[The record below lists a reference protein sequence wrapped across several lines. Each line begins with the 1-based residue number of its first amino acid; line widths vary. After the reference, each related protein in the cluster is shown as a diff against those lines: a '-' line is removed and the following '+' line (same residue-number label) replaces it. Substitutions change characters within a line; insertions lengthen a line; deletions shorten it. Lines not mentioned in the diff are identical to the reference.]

1 MALKTILVTGGLGY
15 LGGRICE
22 YLSNLKFNVVIAT
35 SRQNATLP
43 KSLSECSL
51 VLIDLENYDILLRAC
66 KGVDCIIHLS
76 SLNAQECDRD
86 PKAALLINGF
96 GTLNLLNAAKKMGV
110 TKFIYFST
118 AHVYGSPLQGMI
130 DENSTTR
137 PIHDYA
143 ITHRLAE
150 DYVLQ
155 ANFNKDITSSILRL
169 TNSVGSPLNSK
180 ANCWMLV
187 VNDLCKQTVLNQSME
202 LHSDELVQRDFIP
215 ISTVCSTVVDVLT
228 SDVLDGEIANISSSV
243 VLTLRELTNLIAD
256 RSEVV
261 LGFRPNIN
269 FKRLPKGKPLESL
282 FISNSKL
289 KSSGCIIDTD
299 LSYEIDQLLLNC
311 NQWFAQ

>member
-1 MALKTILVTGGLGY
+1 MVLISGGLGY
-15 LGGRICE
+15 LGGRIAKYLLDSGFQVRIGSSRSHPDVPSDLLSCE
-22 YLSNLKFNVVIAT
+22 IVICDLSDKR
-35 SRQNATLP
+35 S
-43 KSLSECSL
+43 
-51 VLIDLENYDILLRAC
+51 LENAC
-66 KGVDCIIHLS
+66 KNVSSIIHLA
-76 SLNAQECDRD
+76 SLNAQECDHD
-86 PKAALLINGF
+86 PEAALLINGL

-110 TKFIYFST
+110 TKFVYFST
-118 AHVYGSPLQGMI
+118 AHVYGSPLQGII
-130 DENSTTR
+130 DENSTPR

-155 ANFNKDITSSILRL
+155 ANSNKDITGSILRL

-180 ANCWMLV
+180 ENCWMLV
-187 VNDLCKQTVLNQSME
+187 VNDLCKQTALNHSME

>member
-1 MALKTILVTGGLGY
+1 
-15 LGGRICE
+15 
-22 YLSNLKFNVVIAT
+22 
-35 SRQNATLP
+35 
-43 KSLSECSL
+43 
-51 VLIDLENYDILLRAC
+51 
-66 KGVDCIIHLS
+66 
-76 SLNAQECDRD
+76 
-86 PKAALLINGF
+86 
-96 GTLNLLNAAKKMGV
+96 LNAAKKMGV
-110 TKFIYFST
+110 TKFVYFST
-118 AHVYGSPLQGMI
+118 AHVYGSPLQGII
-130 DENSTTR
+130 DENSTPR

-155 ANFNKDITSSILRL
+155 ANSNKDITGSILRL

>member
-1 MALKTILVTGGLGY
+1 MRKMILISGGLGY
-15 LGGRICE
+15 LGGRIAEHLLNSGFHVRIGSSRINPEIPLSLSSCE
-22 YLSNLKFNVVIAT
+22 VVICD
-35 SRQNATLP
+35 
-43 KSLSECSL
+43 LSDKRS
-51 VLIDLENYDILLRAC
+51 LENAC
-66 KGVDCIIHLS
+66 KNVSSIIHLA
-76 SLNAQECDRD
+76 SLNAQECDHD
-86 PKAALLINGF
+86 PEAALLINGL

-110 TKFIYFST
+110 TKFVYFST
-118 AHVYGSPLQGMI
+118 AHVYGSPLQGII
-130 DENSTTR
+130 DENSTPR

-155 ANFNKDITSSILRL
+155 ANSNKDITGSILRL

>member
-1 MALKTILVTGGLGY
+1 MVLISGGLGY
-15 LGGRICE
+15 LGGRIAKYLLDSGFQVRIGSSQSHPDVPSDLLSCE
-22 YLSNLKFNVVIAT
+22 IVICDLSDKR
-35 SRQNATLP
+35 S
-43 KSLSECSL
+43 
-51 VLIDLENYDILLRAC
+51 LENAC
-66 KGVDCIIHLS
+66 KNVSSIIHLA
-76 SLNAQECDRD
+76 SLNAQECDHD
-86 PKAALLINGF
+86 PEAALLINGL
-96 GTLNLLNAAKKMGV
+96 GTLNLLNAAKKMGI
-110 TKFIYFST
+110 TKFVYFST
-118 AHVYGSPLQGMI
+118 AHVYGSPLQGII
-130 DENSTTR
+130 DENSTPR

-155 ANFNKDITSSILRL
+155 ANSNKDITGSILRL

-282 FISNSKL
+282 FILNSKL

>member
-1 MALKTILVTGGLGY
+1 MVLISGGLGY
-15 LGGRICE
+15 LGGRIAKYLLDSGFQVRIGSSQSHPDVPSDLLSCE
-22 YLSNLKFNVVIAT
+22 IVICDLSDKR
-35 SRQNATLP
+35 S
-43 KSLSECSL
+43 
-51 VLIDLENYDILLRAC
+51 LENAC
-66 KGVDCIIHLS
+66 KNVSSIIHLA
-76 SLNAQECDRD
+76 SLNAQECDHD
-86 PKAALLINGF
+86 PEAALLINGL
-96 GTLNLLNAAKKMGV
+96 GTLNLLNAAKKMGI
-110 TKFIYFST
+110 TKFVYFST
-118 AHVYGSPLQGMI
+118 AHVYGSPLQGII
-130 DENSTTR
+130 DENSTPR

-155 ANFNKDITSSILRL
+155 ANSNKDITGSILRL

-228 SDVLDGEIANISSSV
+228 SDVLDGEIANVSSGV

-282 FISNSKL
+282 FILNSKL

>member
-1 MALKTILVTGGLGY
+1 MILISGGLGY
-15 LGGRICE
+15 LGGRIAEHLLNSGFHVRIGSSRINPEIPLSLSSCE
-22 YLSNLKFNVVIAT
+22 VVICD
-35 SRQNATLP
+35 
-43 KSLSECSL
+43 LSDKRS
-51 VLIDLENYDILLRAC
+51 LENAC
-66 KGVDCIIHLS
+66 KNVSSIIHLA
-76 SLNAQECDRD
+76 SLNAQECDHD
-86 PKAALLINGF
+86 PEAALLINGL

-110 TKFIYFST
+110 TKFVYFST
-118 AHVYGSPLQGMI
+118 AHVYGSPLQGII
-130 DENSTTR
+130 DENSTPR

-155 ANFNKDITSSILRL
+155 ANSNKDITGSILRL

>member
-1 MALKTILVTGGLGY
+1 MILISGGLGY
-15 LGGRICE
+15 LGGRIAE
-22 YLSNLKFNVVIAT
+22 YLLNSGFHVRIGSSRINPEIPLNLSSCEVV
-35 SRQNATLP
+35 LYD
-43 KSLSECSL
+43 LSDKNS
-51 VLIDLENYDILLRAC
+51 LENAC
-66 KGVDCIIHLS
+66 KNVSSIIHLA
-76 SLNAQECDRD
+76 SLNAQECDHD
-86 PKAALLINGF
+86 PEAALLINGL

-110 TKFIYFST
+110 TKFVYFST
-118 AHVYGSPLQGMI
+118 AHVYGSPLQGII
-130 DENSTTR
+130 DENSTPR

-155 ANFNKDITSSILRL
+155 ANSNKDITGSILRL

-282 FISNSKL
+282 FILNSKL

>member
-1 MALKTILVTGGLGY
+1 MVLISGGLGY
-15 LGGRICE
+15 LGGRIAKYLLDSGFQVRIGSSQSHPDVPSDLLSCE
-22 YLSNLKFNVVIAT
+22 IVMCDLSDKR
-35 SRQNATLP
+35 S
-43 KSLSECSL
+43 
-51 VLIDLENYDILLRAC
+51 LENAC
-66 KGVDCIIHLS
+66 KNVSSIIHLA
-76 SLNAQECDRD
+76 SLNAQECDHD
-86 PKAALLINGF
+86 PEAALLINGL

-110 TKFIYFST
+110 TKFVYFST
-118 AHVYGSPLQGMI
+118 AHVYGSPLQGII
-130 DENSTTR
+130 DENSTPR

-155 ANFNKDITSSILRL
+155 ANSNKDITGSILRL

-228 SDVLDGEIANISSSV
+228 SDVLDGEIANVSSGV

-282 FISNSKL
+282 FILNSKL

>member
-1 MALKTILVTGGLGY
+1 MVLISGGLGY
-15 LGGRICE
+15 LGGRIAKYLLDSRFEVRIGSSQSHPDVPSDLLSCE
-22 YLSNLKFNVVIAT
+22 IVICDLSDKR
-35 SRQNATLP
+35 S
-43 KSLSECSL
+43 
-51 VLIDLENYDILLRAC
+51 LENAC
-66 KGVDCIIHLS
+66 KNVSSIIHLA
-76 SLNAQECDRD
+76 SLNAQECDHD
-86 PKAALLINGF
+86 PEAALLINGL

-110 TKFIYFST
+110 TKFVYFST
-118 AHVYGSPLQGMI
+118 AHVYGSPLQGII
-130 DENSTTR
+130 DENSTPR
-137 PIHDYA
+137 PMHDYA

-155 ANFNKDITSSILRL
+155 ANSDKDITGSILRL

-180 ANCWMLV
+180 ENCWMLV
-187 VNDLCKQTVLNQSME
+187 VNDLCKQTALNHSME

-228 SDVLDGEIANISSSV
+228 TDVLDGEIANVSSGT

-289 KSSGCIIDTD
+289 KSSGFIIDTD

-311 NQWFAQ
+311 NQCFAP

>member
-1 MALKTILVTGGLGY
+1 MVLISGGLGY
-15 LGGRICE
+15 LGGRIAKYLLDSGFQVRIGSSRSHPDVPSDLLSCE
-22 YLSNLKFNVVIAT
+22 IVMCDLSDKR
-35 SRQNATLP
+35 S
-43 KSLSECSL
+43 
-51 VLIDLENYDILLRAC
+51 LENAC
-66 KGVDCIIHLS
+66 KNVSSIIHLA
-76 SLNAQECDRD
+76 SLNAQECDHD
-86 PKAALLINGF
+86 PEAALLINGL
-96 GTLNLLNAAKKMGV
+96 GTLNLLNAAKKMGI
-110 TKFIYFST
+110 TKFVYFST
-118 AHVYGSPLQGMI
+118 AHVYGSPLQGII
-130 DENSTTR
+130 DENSTPR

-155 ANFNKDITSSILRL
+155 ANSNKDITGSILRL

-282 FISNSKL
+282 FILNSKL

>member
-1 MALKTILVTGGLGY
+1 MVLISGGLGY
-15 LGGRICE
+15 LGGRIAKYLLDSGFQVRIGSSQSHPDVPSDLLSCE
-22 YLSNLKFNVVIAT
+22 IVICDLSDKR
-35 SRQNATLP
+35 S
-43 KSLSECSL
+43 
-51 VLIDLENYDILLRAC
+51 LENAC
-66 KGVDCIIHLS
+66 KNVSSIIHLA
-76 SLNAQECDRD
+76 SLNAQECDHD
-86 PKAALLINGF
+86 PEAALLINGL

-110 TKFIYFST
+110 TKFVYFST
-118 AHVYGSPLQGMI
+118 AHVYGSPLQGII
-130 DENSTTR
+130 DENSTPR

-155 ANFNKDITSSILRL
+155 ANSNKDITGSILRL

-180 ANCWMLV
+180 ENCWMLV
-187 VNDLCKQTVLNQSME
+187 VNDLCKQTALNHSME

-282 FISNSKL
+282 FILNSKL

>member
-1 MALKTILVTGGLGY
+1 MVLISGGLGY
-15 LGGRICE
+15 LGGRIAKYLLDSGFQVRIGSSRSHPDVPSDLLSCE
-22 YLSNLKFNVVIAT
+22 IVICDLSDKR
-35 SRQNATLP
+35 S
-43 KSLSECSL
+43 
-51 VLIDLENYDILLRAC
+51 LENAC
-66 KGVDCIIHLS
+66 KNVSSIIHLA
-76 SLNAQECDRD
+76 SLNAQECDHD
-86 PKAALLINGF
+86 PEAALLINGL
-96 GTLNLLNAAKKMGV
+96 GTLNLLNAAKKMGI
-110 TKFIYFST
+110 TKFVYFST
-118 AHVYGSPLQGMI
+118 AHVYGSPLQGII
-130 DENSTTR
+130 DENSTPR

-155 ANFNKDITSSILRL
+155 ANSNKDITGSILRL

-282 FISNSKL
+282 FILNSKL

>member
-1 MALKTILVTGGLGY
+1 MVLISGGLGY
-15 LGGRICE
+15 LGGRIAKYLLDSGFQVRIGSSRSHPDVPSDLLSCE
-22 YLSNLKFNVVIAT
+22 IVICDLSDKR
-35 SRQNATLP
+35 S
-43 KSLSECSL
+43 
-51 VLIDLENYDILLRAC
+51 LENAC
-66 KGVDCIIHLS
+66 KNVSSIIHLA
-76 SLNAQECDRD
+76 SLNAQECDHD
-86 PKAALLINGF
+86 PEAALLINGL

-110 TKFIYFST
+110 TKFVYFST
-118 AHVYGSPLQGMI
+118 AHVYGSPLQGII
-130 DENSTTR
+130 DENSTPR
-137 PIHDYA
+137 PMHDYA

-155 ANFNKDITSSILRL
+155 ANSDKDITGSILRL

-180 ANCWMLV
+180 ENCWMLV
-187 VNDLCKQTVLNQSME
+187 VNDLCKQTALNHSME

-228 SDVLDGEIANISSSV
+228 TDVLDGEIANVSSGT

-289 KSSGCIIDTD
+289 KSSGFIIDTD

-311 NQWFAQ
+311 NQWFAP

>member
-1 MALKTILVTGGLGY
+1 
-15 LGGRICE
+15 
-22 YLSNLKFNVVIAT
+22 
-35 SRQNATLP
+35 
-43 KSLSECSL
+43 
-51 VLIDLENYDILLRAC
+51 
-66 KGVDCIIHLS
+66 
-76 SLNAQECDRD
+76 
-86 PKAALLINGF
+86 
-96 GTLNLLNAAKKMGV
+96 
-110 TKFIYFST
+110 
-118 AHVYGSPLQGMI
+118 
-130 DENSTTR
+130 
-137 PIHDYA
+137 
-143 ITHRLAE
+143 LAE

-155 ANFNKDITSSILRL
+155 ANSNKDITGSILRL

-228 SDVLDGEIANISSSV
+228 SDVLDGEIANVSSGV

-269 FKRLPKGKPLESL
+269 FKRLPKSKPLESL

-289 KSSGCIIDTD
+289 KSSGFIIDTD

-311 NQWFAQ
+311 NQWFAP

>member
-1 MALKTILVTGGLGY
+1 MVLISGGLGY
-15 LGGRICE
+15 LGGRIAKYLLDSGFQVRIGSSRSHPDVPSDLLSCE
-22 YLSNLKFNVVIAT
+22 IVICDLSDKR
-35 SRQNATLP
+35 S
-43 KSLSECSL
+43 
-51 VLIDLENYDILLRAC
+51 LENAC
-66 KGVDCIIHLS
+66 KNVSSIIHLA
-76 SLNAQECDRD
+76 SLNAQECDHD
-86 PKAALLINGF
+86 PEAALLINGL

-110 TKFIYFST
+110 TKFVYFST
-118 AHVYGSPLQGMI
+118 AHVYGSPLQGII
-130 DENSTTR
+130 DENSTPR
-137 PIHDYA
+137 PMHDYA

-155 ANFNKDITSSILRL
+155 ANSNKDITGSILRL

-282 FISNSKL
+282 FILNSKL

>member
-1 MALKTILVTGGLGY
+1 MVLISGGLGY
-15 LGGRICE
+15 LGGRIAKYLLDSGFQVRIGSSQSHPDVPSDLLSCE
-22 YLSNLKFNVVIAT
+22 IVMCDLSDKR
-35 SRQNATLP
+35 S
-43 KSLSECSL
+43 
-51 VLIDLENYDILLRAC
+51 LENAC
-66 KGVDCIIHLS
+66 KNVSSIIHLA
-76 SLNAQECDRD
+76 SLNAQECDHD
-86 PKAALLINGF
+86 PEAALLINGL
-96 GTLNLLNAAKKMGV
+96 GTLNLLNAAKKMGI
-110 TKFIYFST
+110 TKFVYFST
-118 AHVYGSPLQGMI
+118 AHVYGSPLQGII
-130 DENSTTR
+130 DENSTPR

-155 ANFNKDITSSILRL
+155 ANSNKDITGSILRL

>member
-1 MALKTILVTGGLGY
+1 MVLISGGLGY
-15 LGGRICE
+15 LGGRIAKYLLDSGFQVRIGSSRSHPDVPSDLLSCE
-22 YLSNLKFNVVIAT
+22 IVICDLSDKR
-35 SRQNATLP
+35 S
-43 KSLSECSL
+43 
-51 VLIDLENYDILLRAC
+51 LENAC
-66 KGVDCIIHLS
+66 KNVSSIIHLA
-76 SLNAQECDRD
+76 SLNAQECDHD
-86 PKAALLINGF
+86 PEAALLINGL

-110 TKFIYFST
+110 TKFVYFST
-118 AHVYGSPLQGMI
+118 AHVYGSPLQGII
-130 DENSTTR
+130 DENSTPR

-155 ANFNKDITSSILRL
+155 ANSNKDITGSILRL

-269 FKRLPKGKPLESL
+269 FKRLPKGKPLELL
-282 FISNSKL
+282 FILNSKL

>member
-1 MALKTILVTGGLGY
+1 MVLISGGLGY
-15 LGGRICE
+15 LGGRIAKYLLDSGFQVRIGSSRSHPDVPSDLLSCE
-22 YLSNLKFNVVIAT
+22 IVICDLSDKR
-35 SRQNATLP
+35 S
-43 KSLSECSL
+43 
-51 VLIDLENYDILLRAC
+51 LENAC
-66 KGVDCIIHLS
+66 KNVSSIIHLA
-76 SLNAQECDRD
+76 SLNAQECDHD
-86 PKAALLINGF
+86 PEAALLINGL

-110 TKFIYFST
+110 TKFVYFST
-118 AHVYGSPLQGMI
+118 AHVYGSPLQGII
-130 DENSTTR
+130 DENSTPR

-155 ANFNKDITSSILRL
+155 ANSNKDITGSILRL

-228 SDVLDGEIANISSSV
+228 SDVLDGEIANVSSGK

-282 FISNSKL
+282 FILNSKL

>member
-1 MALKTILVTGGLGY
+1 MVLISGGLGY
-15 LGGRICE
+15 LGGRIAKYLLDSGFQVRIGSSQSHPDVPSDLLSCE
-22 YLSNLKFNVVIAT
+22 IVMCDLSDKR
-35 SRQNATLP
+35 S
-43 KSLSECSL
+43 
-51 VLIDLENYDILLRAC
+51 LENAC
-66 KGVDCIIHLS
+66 KNVSSIIHLA
-76 SLNAQECDRD
+76 SLNAQECDHD
-86 PKAALLINGF
+86 PEAALLINGL

-110 TKFIYFST
+110 TKFVYFST
-118 AHVYGSPLQGMI
+118 AHVYGSPLQGII
-130 DENSTTR
+130 DENSTPR

-155 ANFNKDITSSILRL
+155 ANSNKDITGSILRL

>member
-1 MALKTILVTGGLGY
+1 MVLISGGLGY
-15 LGGRICE
+15 LGGRIAKYLLDSGFQVRIGSSRSHPDVPSDLLSCE
-22 YLSNLKFNVVIAT
+22 IVMCDLSDKR
-35 SRQNATLP
+35 S
-43 KSLSECSL
+43 
-51 VLIDLENYDILLRAC
+51 LENAC
-66 KGVDCIIHLS
+66 KNVSSIIHLA
-76 SLNAQECDRD
+76 SLNAQECDHD
-86 PKAALLINGF
+86 PEAALLINGL

-110 TKFIYFST
+110 TKFVYFST
-118 AHVYGSPLQGMI
+118 AHVYGSPLQGII
-130 DENSTTR
+130 DENSTPR

-155 ANFNKDITSSILRL
+155 ANSNKDITGSILRL

>member
-1 MALKTILVTGGLGY
+1 MVLISGGLGY
-15 LGGRICE
+15 LGGRIAKYLLDSGFQVKIGSSRSHPDVPSDLLSCE
-22 YLSNLKFNVVIAT
+22 IVICDLSDKR
-35 SRQNATLP
+35 S
-43 KSLSECSL
+43 
-51 VLIDLENYDILLRAC
+51 LENAC
-66 KGVDCIIHLS
+66 KNVSSIIHLA
-76 SLNAQECDRD
+76 SLNAQECDHD
-86 PKAALLINGF
+86 PEAALLINGL
-96 GTLNLLNAAKKMGV
+96 GTLNLLNAAKKMGI
-110 TKFIYFST
+110 TKFVYFST
-118 AHVYGSPLQGMI
+118 AHVYGSPLQGII
-130 DENSTTR
+130 DENSTPR

-155 ANFNKDITSSILRL
+155 ANSNKDITGSILRL

-282 FISNSKL
+282 FILNSKL

>member
-1 MALKTILVTGGLGY
+1 MVLISGGLGY
-15 LGGRICE
+15 LGGRIAKYLLDSGFQVRIGSSRSHPDVPSDLLSCE
-22 YLSNLKFNVVIAT
+22 IVICDLSDKR
-35 SRQNATLP
+35 S
-43 KSLSECSL
+43 
-51 VLIDLENYDILLRAC
+51 LENAC
-66 KGVDCIIHLS
+66 KNVSSIIHLA
-76 SLNAQECDRD
+76 SLNAQECDHD
-86 PKAALLINGF
+86 PEAALLINGL
-96 GTLNLLNAAKKMGV
+96 GTLNLLNAAKKMGI
-110 TKFIYFST
+110 TKFVYFST
-118 AHVYGSPLQGMI
+118 AHVYGSPLQGII
-130 DENSTTR
+130 DENSTPR

-155 ANFNKDITSSILRL
+155 ANSNKDITGSILRL

>member
-1 MALKTILVTGGLGY
+1 MVLISGGLGY
-15 LGGRICE
+15 LGGRIAKYLLDSGFQVRIGSSQSHPDVPSDLLSCE
-22 YLSNLKFNVVIAT
+22 IVICDLSDKR
-35 SRQNATLP
+35 S
-43 KSLSECSL
+43 
-51 VLIDLENYDILLRAC
+51 LENAC
-66 KGVDCIIHLS
+66 KNVSSIIHLA
-76 SLNAQECDRD
+76 SLNAQECDHD
-86 PKAALLINGF
+86 PEAALLINGL
-96 GTLNLLNAAKKMGV
+96 GTLNLLNAAKKMGI
-110 TKFIYFST
+110 TKFVYFST
-118 AHVYGSPLQGMI
+118 AHVYGSPLQGII
-130 DENSTTR
+130 DENSTPR

-155 ANFNKDITSSILRL
+155 ANSNKDITGSILRL

-269 FKRLPKGKPLESL
+269 FKRLPKSKPPESL

>member
-1 MALKTILVTGGLGY
+1 M
-15 LGGRICE
+15 CD
-22 YLSNLKFNVVIAT
+22 LSDKR
-35 SRQNATLP
+35 S
-43 KSLSECSL
+43 
-51 VLIDLENYDILLRAC
+51 LENAC
-66 KGVDCIIHLS
+66 KNVSSIIHLA
-76 SLNAQECDRD
+76 SLNAQECDHD
-86 PKAALLINGF
+86 PEAALLINGL

-110 TKFIYFST
+110 TKFVYFST
-118 AHVYGSPLQGMI
+118 AHVYGSPLQGII
-130 DENSTTR
+130 DENSTPR

-155 ANFNKDITSSILRL
+155 ANSNKDITGSILRL

-282 FISNSKL
+282 FILNSKL

>member
-1 MALKTILVTGGLGY
+1 MVLISGGLGY
-15 LGGRICE
+15 LGGRIAKYLLDSGFQVRIGSSQSHPDVPSDLLSCE
-22 YLSNLKFNVVIAT
+22 IVMCDLSDKR
-35 SRQNATLP
+35 S
-43 KSLSECSL
+43 
-51 VLIDLENYDILLRAC
+51 LENAC
-66 KGVDCIIHLS
+66 KNVSSIIHLA
-76 SLNAQECDRD
+76 SLNAQECDHD
-86 PKAALLINGF
+86 PEAALLINGL
-96 GTLNLLNAAKKMGV
+96 GTLNLLNAAKKMGI
-110 TKFIYFST
+110 TKFVYFST
-118 AHVYGSPLQGMI
+118 AHVYGSPLQGII
-130 DENSTTR
+130 DENSTPR

-155 ANFNKDITSSILRL
+155 ANSNKDITGSILRL

-228 SDVLDGEIANISSSV
+228 TDVLDGEIANVSSGT

-289 KSSGCIIDTD
+289 KSSGFIIDTD

-311 NQWFAQ
+311 NQWFAP

>member
-1 MALKTILVTGGLGY
+1 MVLISGGLGY
-15 LGGRICE
+15 LGGRIAKYLLDSGFQVKIGSSRSHPDVPSDLLSCE
-22 YLSNLKFNVVIAT
+22 IVICDLSDKR
-35 SRQNATLP
+35 S
-43 KSLSECSL
+43 
-51 VLIDLENYDILLRAC
+51 LENAC
-66 KGVDCIIHLS
+66 KNVSSIIHLA
-76 SLNAQECDRD
+76 SLNAQECDHD
-86 PKAALLINGF
+86 PEAALLINGL
-96 GTLNLLNAAKKMGV
+96 GTLNLLNAAKKMGI
-110 TKFIYFST
+110 TKFVYFST
-118 AHVYGSPLQGMI
+118 AHVYGSPLQGII
-130 DENSTTR
+130 DENSTPR

-155 ANFNKDITSSILRL
+155 ANSNKDITGSILRL

>member
-1 MALKTILVTGGLGY
+1 MVLISGGLGY
-15 LGGRICE
+15 LGGRIAKYLLDSGFQVKIGSSRSHPDVPSDLLSCE
-22 YLSNLKFNVVIAT
+22 IVMCDLSDKR
-35 SRQNATLP
+35 S
-43 KSLSECSL
+43 
-51 VLIDLENYDILLRAC
+51 LENAC
-66 KGVDCIIHLS
+66 KNVSSIIHLA
-76 SLNAQECDRD
+76 SLNAQECDHD
-86 PKAALLINGF
+86 PEAALLINGL

-110 TKFIYFST
+110 TKFVYFST
-118 AHVYGSPLQGMI
+118 AHVYGSPLQGII
-130 DENSTTR
+130 DENSTPR

-155 ANFNKDITSSILRL
+155 ANSNKDITGSILRL

-282 FISNSKL
+282 FILNSKL

>member
-1 MALKTILVTGGLGY
+1 MVLISGGLGY
-15 LGGRICE
+15 LGGRIAKYLLDSGFQVRIGSSQSHPDVPSDLLSCE
-22 YLSNLKFNVVIAT
+22 IVMCDLSDKR
-35 SRQNATLP
+35 S
-43 KSLSECSL
+43 
-51 VLIDLENYDILLRAC
+51 LENAC
-66 KGVDCIIHLS
+66 KNVSSIIHLA
-76 SLNAQECDRD
+76 SLNAQECDHD
-86 PKAALLINGF
+86 PEAALLINGL

-110 TKFIYFST
+110 TKFVYFST
-118 AHVYGSPLQGMI
+118 AHVYGSPLQGII
-130 DENSTTR
+130 DENSTPR

-155 ANFNKDITSSILRL
+155 ANSNKDITGSILRL

-228 SDVLDGEIANISSSV
+228 SDVLDGEIVNVSSGT

-282 FISNSKL
+282 FILNSKL

>member
-1 MALKTILVTGGLGY
+1 MVLISGGLGY
-15 LGGRICE
+15 LGGRIAKYLLDSGFQVRIGSSQSHPDVPSDLLSCE
-22 YLSNLKFNVVIAT
+22 IVMCDLSDKR
-35 SRQNATLP
+35 S
-43 KSLSECSL
+43 
-51 VLIDLENYDILLRAC
+51 LENAC
-66 KGVDCIIHLS
+66 KNVSSIIHLA
-76 SLNAQECDRD
+76 SLNAQECDHD
-86 PKAALLINGF
+86 PEAALLINGL
-96 GTLNLLNAAKKMGV
+96 GTLNLLNEAKKMGI
-110 TKFIYFST
+110 TKFVYFST
-118 AHVYGSPLQGMI
+118 AHVYGSPLQGII
-130 DENSTTR
+130 DENSTPR

-155 ANFNKDITSSILRL
+155 ANSNKDITGSILRL

>member
-1 MALKTILVTGGLGY
+1 MVLISGGLGY
-15 LGGRICE
+15 LGGRIAKYLLDSGFQVRIGSSQSHPDVPSDLLSCE
-22 YLSNLKFNVVIAT
+22 IVMCDLSDKR
-35 SRQNATLP
+35 S
-43 KSLSECSL
+43 
-51 VLIDLENYDILLRAC
+51 LENAC
-66 KGVDCIIHLS
+66 KNVSSIIHLA
-76 SLNAQECDRD
+76 SLNAQECDHD
-86 PKAALLINGF
+86 PEAALLINGL

-110 TKFIYFST
+110 TKFVYFST
-118 AHVYGSPLQGMI
+118 AHVYGSPLQGI
-130 DENSTTR
+130 IGENSTPR

-155 ANFNKDITSSILRL
+155 ANSNKDITGSILRL

-282 FISNSKL
+282 FILNSKL

>member
-1 MALKTILVTGGLGY
+1 MVLISGGLGY
-15 LGGRICE
+15 LGGRIAKYLLDSGFQVKIGSSRSHPDVPSDLLSCE
-22 YLSNLKFNVVIAT
+22 IVICDLSDKR
-35 SRQNATLP
+35 S
-43 KSLSECSL
+43 
-51 VLIDLENYDILLRAC
+51 LENAC
-66 KGVDCIIHLS
+66 KNVSSIIHLA
-76 SLNAQECDRD
+76 SLNAQECDHD
-86 PKAALLINGF
+86 PEAALLINGL

-110 TKFIYFST
+110 TKFVYFST
-118 AHVYGSPLQGMI
+118 AHVYGSPLQGII
-130 DENSTTR
+130 DENSTPR

-155 ANFNKDITSSILRL
+155 ANSNKDITGSILRL

-282 FISNSKL
+282 FILNSKL

>member
-1 MALKTILVTGGLGY
+1 MVLISGGLGY
-15 LGGRICE
+15 LGGRIAKYLLDSGFQVRIGSSQSHPDVPSDLLSCE
-22 YLSNLKFNVVIAT
+22 IVICDLSDKR
-35 SRQNATLP
+35 S
-43 KSLSECSL
+43 
-51 VLIDLENYDILLRAC
+51 LENAC
-66 KGVDCIIHLS
+66 KNVSSIIHLA
-76 SLNAQECDRD
+76 SLNAQECDHD
-86 PKAALLINGF
+86 PEAALLINGL
-96 GTLNLLNAAKKMGV
+96 GTLNLLNAAKKMGI
-110 TKFIYFST
+110 TKFVYFST
-118 AHVYGSPLQGMI
+118 AHVYGSPLQGII
-130 DENSTTR
+130 DENSTPR

-155 ANFNKDITSSILRL
+155 ANSNKDITGSILRL

>member
-1 MALKTILVTGGLGY
+1 MVLISGGLGY
-15 LGGRICE
+15 LGGRIAKYLLDSGFQVRIGSSQSHPDVPSDLLSCE
-22 YLSNLKFNVVIAT
+22 IVICDLSDKR
-35 SRQNATLP
+35 S
-43 KSLSECSL
+43 
-51 VLIDLENYDILLRAC
+51 LENAC
-66 KGVDCIIHLS
+66 KNVSSIIHLA
-76 SLNAQECDRD
+76 SLNAQECDHD
-86 PKAALLINGF
+86 PEAALLINGL

-110 TKFIYFST
+110 TKFVYFST
-118 AHVYGSPLQGMI
+118 AHVYGSPLQGII
-130 DENSTTR
+130 DENSTPR

-155 ANFNKDITSSILRL
+155 ANSNKDITGSILRL

>member
-1 MALKTILVTGGLGY
+1 MVLISGGLGY
-15 LGGRICE
+15 LGGRIAKYLLDSGFQVRIGSSRSHPDVPSDLLSCE
-22 YLSNLKFNVVIAT
+22 IVMCDLSDKR
-35 SRQNATLP
+35 S
-43 KSLSECSL
+43 
-51 VLIDLENYDILLRAC
+51 LENAC
-66 KGVDCIIHLS
+66 KNVSSIIHLA
-76 SLNAQECDRD
+76 SLNAQECDHD
-86 PKAALLINGF
+86 PEAALLINGL
-96 GTLNLLNAAKKMGV
+96 GTLNLLNAAKKMGI
-110 TKFIYFST
+110 TKFVYFST
-118 AHVYGSPLQGMI
+118 AHVYGSPLQGII
-130 DENSTTR
+130 DENSTPR

-155 ANFNKDITSSILRL
+155 ANSNKDITGSILRL